1 MKKIIA
7 MLALSL
13 FAATA
18 AFAAEGKVVSVAD
31 GAAVVDM
38 GSDAKFKSG
47 AKVKLNGKTGKVIAV
62 DGAKLTIQ
70 APNAAD
76 LKAGDS
82 VKVDKAVAALQG
94 C

>member
-1 MKKIIA
+1 MKKLI
-7 MLALSL
+7 MLVVLSV

-38 GSDAKFKSG
+38 GTDAKFKAG
-47 AKVKLNGKTGKVIAV
+47 AKVKMNGKAGKVTAV
-62 DGAKLTIQ
+62 DGGKITIQ
-70 APNAAD
+70 APNAAE
-76 LKAGDS
+76 LKAGDA
-82 VKVDKAVAALQG
+82 VKVDKAAAALQG

>member
-1 MKKIIA
+1 MKKIII

-31 GAAVVDM
+31 GAAVVEM
-38 GSDAKFKSG
+38 GADAKLKKG
-47 AKVKLNGKTGKVIAV
+47 AGVKLNGKAGKVTAV
-62 DGAKLTIQ
+62 DGTTVTIKTKI
-70 APNAAD
+70 AD
-76 LKAGDS
+76 ELKAGDT
-82 VKVDKAVAALQG
+82 VKVDKAASMQG

>member
-1 MKKIIA
+1 MKKIII

-31 GAAVVDM
+31 GAAVVEM
-38 GSDAKFKSG
+38 GADAKLKKG
-47 AKVKLNGKTGKVIAV
+47 AGVKLNGKAGKVTAV
-62 DGAKLTIQ
+62 DGTKVTIK
-70 APNAAD
+70 ARVAD
-76 LKAGDS
+76 ELKAGDT
-82 VKVDKAVAALQG
+82 VRVDKAASMQG

>member
-7 MLALSL
+7 MLALCI

-31 GAAVVDM
+31 GQAVVEM
-38 GSDAKFKSG
+38 GADAKFKKG
-47 AKVKLNGKTGKVIAV
+47 ASVKLNGKSGKVTAV
-62 DGAKLTIQ
+62 DGTKLTIKSS
-70 APNAAD
+70 NAAEM
-76 LKAGDS
+76 KAGDA
-82 VKVDKAVAALQG
+82 VKVVKAEMQG

>member
-1 MKKIIA
+1 MKKIIV

-31 GAAVVDM
+31 GVAVVEM
-38 GSDAKFKSG
+38 GADAGLKKG
-47 AKVKLNGKTGKVIAV
+47 AGVKLNGKGGKVTEV
-62 DGAKLTIQ
+62 DGTKVSIKSKV
-70 APNAAD
+70 AAE
-76 LKAGDS
+76 LKAGDT
-82 VKVDKAVAALQG
+82 VKVDKAASMQG

>member
-1 MKKIIA
+1 MKKIITL
-7 MLALSL
+7 LALSI

-31 GAAVVDM
+31 GVAVVDL
-38 GSDAKFKSG
+38 GAGATFKQG
-47 AKVKLNGKTGKVIAV
+47 AKVKLNGKAGQVTAV
-62 DGAKLTIQ
+62 DGSKVTVK

-76 LKAGDS
+76 LKTGDT
-82 VKVDKAVAALQG
+82 VKVDKAAAALQG

>member
-1 MKKIIA
+1 MKKIII

-31 GAAVVDM
+31 GAVVVEM
-38 GSDAKFKSG
+38 GADAKLKKG
-47 AKVKLNGKTGKVIAV
+47 AGVKLNGKTGKVTAV
-62 DGAKLTIQ
+62 DGTKVTIKAKI
-70 APNAAD
+70 AD
-76 LKAGDS
+76 ELKAGDK
-82 VKVDKAVAALQG
+82 VKVDKAASMQG

>member
-1 MKKIIA
+1 MKKIII

-31 GAAVVDM
+31 GHVVVDM
-38 GSDAKFKSG
+38 GSDAKLKVGSG
-47 AKVKLNGKTGKVIAV
+47 VKLNGKAGKVTAV
-62 DGAKLTIQ
+62 EGNKLTIKTR
-70 APNAAD
+70 NAAD
-76 LKAGDS
+76 LKAGDG
-82 VKVDKAVAALQG
+82 VKVDKAAALQG

>member
-1 MKKIIA
+1 MKKTIIV
-7 MLALSL
+7 LALSL

-38 GSDAKFKSG
+38 GSDAKLKKG
-47 AKVKLNGKTGKVIAV
+47 AGVKLNGKAGKVTAV
-62 DGAKLTIQ
+62 DGTKVTIK
-70 APNAAD
+70 ARTAD
-76 LKAGDS
+76 ELKAGDT
-82 VKVDKAVAALQG
+82 VRVDKAATMQG